1 MLAKVKLL
9 DKLWPIVW
17 PLIKQASDLTE
28 LETGEDILAD
38 LKAQKRS
45 LIIVGDGVAVVR
57 AMGDIFEI
65 NYVAGKNAKEWWP
78 RMSNAIDI
86 AAKKMGCKKIVAF
99 ARPAWKRI
107 APEFESRDTRMYIK
121 EVA

>member
-1 MLAKVKLL
+1 MIADKTLL
-9 DKLWPIVW
+9 DKVWPLVW
-17 PLIKQASDLTE
+17 PLIQQASDLTE
-28 LETGEDILAD
+28 LETEEDILAD
-38 LKAQKRS
+38 LKAEKRS
-45 LIIVGDGVAVVR
+45 LIIVDDGVAVVR
-57 AMGDIFEI
+57 AVGDIFEI

-78 RMSNAIDI
+78 TMSAAIDI
-86 AAKKMGCKKIVAF
+86 AAKKMACKKIVAF

>member
-1 MLAKVKLL
+1 MLADIKLI
-9 DKLWPIVW
+9 DKIWPIVW
-17 PLIKQASDLTE
+17 PLIQQASDLIE
-28 LETGEDILAD
+28 LETEEAILND
-38 LKAQKRS
+38 LKAQNRS

-57 AMGDIFEI
+57 AVGELFEI

-78 RMSNAIDI
+78 IMSEAIDT

-99 ARPAWKRI
+99 ARPAWKRL
-107 APEFESRDTRMYIK
+107 APEFELRDTRMYIK